1 MARRHWLDPLA
12 RSLLRASGHLPAT
25 PTGRAPQVQ
34 DAQDF
39 SVERELLALRLR
51 HDPNCPL
58 RNAAEIAQAAT
69 LGWRLD
75 VNRAKAADWRRLP
88 GLSEQQLDLLLRLQA
103 GGVQLSGPEDLQ
115 RLLELEDGVLQP
127 WLPVLA
133 FRWYGEPAPPPGPP
147 ARLDLNR
154 APATQLQG
162 LGLSEERL
170 RRLLRERARQPFRD
184 LAELQQR
191 LGLPASLVEGWIG
204 KVSFGTGPQGPVLPP
219 GPQRRGAG

>member
-12 RSLLRASGHLPAT
+12 RQLLRASGQLPAAA
-25 PTGRAPQVQ
+25 PDRAPQGEAVQ
-34 DAQDF
+34 DC
-39 SVERELLALRLR
+39 SVERELMALKLR
-51 HDPNCPL
+51 HDPSCPL
-58 RNAAEIAQAAT
+58 RNAADIAQAAA
-69 LGWRLD
+69 LGWQLD

-115 RLLELEDGVLQP
+115 RLLELEDGVLQR

-133 FRWYGEPAPPPGPP
+133 FRWYGEPAQPPGPP
-147 ARLDLNR
+147 ARIDLNR
-154 APATQLQG
+154 TPATQLQG

-191 LGLPASLVEGWIG
+191 LGLPATLVESWIG
-204 KVSFGTGPQGPVLPP
+204 KVCFGAGPQGPVLPP
-219 GPQRRGAG
+219 GPQKRGAG